1 MNGAAS
7 CTKPAERNPPS
18 SPAIDMGVDVSDAG
32 TESDWNATA
41 GTGSTALGA
50 REPAR
55 PGSAA
60 RARAAV
66 STDPTTNHLGR
77 TIDGER
83 YDDGHPIARPPRQ
96 ATLFSSTDDDEILAR
111 GALDGTD
118 IVVAPRDDLDPA
130 PLAVLARRSRPGKPP
145 LADREPRKCRYAGRS
160 VVGALQLPTRA

>member
-7 CTKPAERNPPS
+7 CTNPAERNPPS
-18 SPAIDMGVDVSDAG
+18 SPAIDRADDASDAG

-41 GTGSTALGA
+41 GTGSMALGT

-77 TIDGER
+77 TIGGER
-83 YDDGHPIARPPRQ
+83 YDDRDRCA
-96 ATLFSSTDDDEILAR
+96 ASSR
-111 GALDGTD
+111 SGWGVGA
-118 IVVAPRDDLDPA
+118 P
-130 PLAVLARRSRPGKPP
+130 
-145 LADREPRKCRYAGRS
+145 AGRS
-160 VVGALQLPTRA
+160 LPA